1 MQVDPNG
8 ILLVDKPKG
17 PTSHDIVD
25 AVRRQFHIKSVGHCG
40 TLDPMATGLLVLLL
54 GKATKLSERL
64 MGEDKEYEGTLTLG
78 ITTDSQDAEGTI
90 VTQKDMPPLKEADI
104 HAAFESFKGD
114 LLQVPPM
121 VSAKKIAGVPLYKLA
136 RKGKE
141 VERKARLVHIYRIEI
156 LRIALPEVDFRLLC
170 TKGTYVR
177 TICHDLGGKL
187 GYGGHLSKLRRLSS
201 GQFYLEEAHPLGI
214 IISWNHHQL
223 QQNLIPLPQLSLPL
237 SPLYLKTSKK

>member
-1 MQVDPNG
+1 MQTDPTG

-25 AVRRQFHIKSVGHCG
+25 VVRRHFRIKSTGHCG

-78 ITTDSQDAEGTI
+78 IATDSQDAEG
-90 VTQKDMPPLKEADI
+90 VTLAEKPVPTFTDDEI
-104 HAAFESFKGD
+104 RAAFETFKGD
-114 LLQVPPM
+114 HMQMPPM

-141 VERKARLVHIYRIEI
+141 VERKPRLVHIYRLDI

-177 TICHDLGGKL
+177 TICHDLGEKL
-187 GYGGHLSKLRRLSS
+187 GCGGHLSRLRRTAS
-201 GQFYLEEAHPLGI
+201 GQFRAEKSHPLTTIESWSRTELESKI
-214 IISWNHHQL
+214 IH
-223 QQNLIPLPQLSLPL
+223 PLDIRF
-237 SPLYLKTSKK
+237 